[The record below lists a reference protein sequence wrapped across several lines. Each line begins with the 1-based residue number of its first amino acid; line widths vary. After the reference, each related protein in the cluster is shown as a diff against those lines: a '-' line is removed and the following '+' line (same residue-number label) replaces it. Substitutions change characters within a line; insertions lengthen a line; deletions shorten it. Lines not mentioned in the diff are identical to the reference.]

1 MVLGLLSGSD
11 LLIAFGLFGFAGG
24 ITNWLAI
31 KMLFMLAGPLG
42 KEAVVP
48 PEEQNRN
55 YLWKFLSSYLS
66 SRAPKLIES
75 LDLAAVLEKPE
86 FEQKLKNKL
95 EEISMTPDYDDAPS
109 HSGLTSQL
117 Y

>member
-1 MVLGLLSGSD
+1 MLSLPGSGVIPKRFREIRTVVKTTIMKAFFDDEYLYYCFSSAIYLL
-11 LLIAFGLFGFAGG
+11 LLLHFPSL
-24 ITNWLAI
+24 
-31 KMLFMLAGPLG
+31 K
-42 KEAVVP
+42 
-48 PEEQNRN
+48 R
-55 YLWKFLSSYLS
+55 FLSSYLS